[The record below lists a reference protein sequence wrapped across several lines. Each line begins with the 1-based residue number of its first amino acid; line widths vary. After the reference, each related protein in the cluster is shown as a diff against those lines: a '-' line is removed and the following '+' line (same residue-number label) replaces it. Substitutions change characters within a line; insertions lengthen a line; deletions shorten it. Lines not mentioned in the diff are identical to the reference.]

1 MIASNQITR
10 HAGPTPPLAR
20 TILCALLLFGLN
32 YGAYADDK
40 TVSTAAAAEKAERCI
55 SIRSIKQTKVLDDQ
69 NVLFYT
75 TGNRN
80 YKNHLAYPCSGLAVA
95 DSFMYRTS
103 ESKLCNVDIITVL
116 NRMGGGGTQGASC
129 GLGMFEEIDQ
139 QQLDALTKK
148 PVKQNPAK
156 QSP

>member
-1 MIASNQITR
+1 MIASNQVTR
-10 HAGPTPPLAR
+10 YIGATPPLAR
-20 TILCALLLFGLN
+20 TVLCALLLFGLN
-32 YGAYADDK
+32 DGSFADDK
-40 TVSTAAAAEKAERCI
+40 TANTAATAEKAERCI

-75 TGNRN
+75 AGNRN
-80 YKNHLAYPCSGLAVA
+80 YKNHLAYPCSGLAIA

-148 PVKQNPAK
+148 PVKQKTAE
-156 QSP
+156 Q